1 MTLTFKHFDT
11 RLNQWLHSDN
21 NTANPE
27 SLIKEELDNTL
38 LEFFLPDKQFS
49 FGQVDEYSAVTDLKN
64 HPDGHK
70 LLLASGNR
78 LLDLLQKSQL
88 RYNE

>member
-11 RLNQWLHSDN
+11 RLNQWLHYDN
-21 NTANPE
+21 NTTNPE

-49 FGQVDEYSAVTDLKN
+49 FGQIDQYSKPDDLKN

-70 LLLASGNR
+70 LLLASGDR
-78 LLDLLQKSQL
+78 LLYEAK
-88 RYNE
+88 NAKK